1 MKLGVNIDHV
11 AVLRQARQVNDPDI
25 LNAMYVA
32 VSAGADQIT
41 IHLREDRRHI
51 DDIDTQNIINLCPI
65 PVNLECA
72 TAIIDIV
79 VDLRP
84 HRATLVPEKREE
96 LTTEGGLNLNSP
108 ELVSS
113 INAMNRAN
121 IDVSLFID
129 PNLDDIKAA
138 KHLGVNTI
146 ELHTGSFANAYL
158 MAYSNISKTKFSIKS
173 IENQD
178 AKELLKIEF
187 NRLKTAAK
195 FAKNLGL
202 KVAAGHGLNYQNV
215 GLIAGILEIFELNI
229 GQSIIARS
237 VFTGLNQ
244 AIKDM
249 KRLINEA

>member
-51 DDIDTQNIINLCPI
+51 DDIDTQNIINLCSI

-72 TAIIDIV
+72 TAITDIV
-79 VDLRP
+79 VELRP

-138 KHLGVNTI
+138 KYLGVNTI

-215 GLIAGILEIFELNI
+215 GLIAGISEIFELNI